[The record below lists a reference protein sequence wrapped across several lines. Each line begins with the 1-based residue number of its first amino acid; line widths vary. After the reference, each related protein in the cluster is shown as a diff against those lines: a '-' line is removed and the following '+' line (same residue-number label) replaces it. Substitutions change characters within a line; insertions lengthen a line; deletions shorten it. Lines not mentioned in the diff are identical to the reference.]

1 MEQKIFKE
9 DESVG
14 MTKKEVE
21 ENISL
26 IYEIEQEKNKLADA
40 WDVEIKA
47 EFEKSSFDIKS
58 RIAKT
63 KKEAGSGGIGL
74 EAVRDSLRRLNR
86 GDDLEVAKAIDNE
99 IKKDTFAADS
109 QNITKSELSSALG
122 IWDVTDEMVADWGS
136 LVNGWGKLKS
146 NIEDLFSPYSD
157 STKKTKLIGY
167 IKNKLDS
174 NANIEAA
181 SSDEDKFVAFKKESA
196 AFVIEHLLRHE
207 NEKALSD
214 VKSEERK
221 AIIKRMEAI
230 EELDT
235 NTYGDPKK
243 PETVNLFTFLY
254 DEKLKNI
261 TKNSQEQ
268 KEKTEGS
275 AFVKHMKA
283 HYGWYIGGGALLI
296 IGLIAIFW
304 KSISEWWNGCW
315 LR

>member
-86 GDDLEVAKAIDNE
+86 GDDLEVAEEIDEE
-99 IKKDTFAADS
+99 IKKETVATDS
-109 QNITKSELSSALG
+109 RNLTTSELSSILG
-122 IWDVTDEMVADWGS
+122 ISNATDEMVADWGS

-146 NIEDLFSPYSD
+146 NIEGLFSPYSD
-157 STKKTKLIGY
+157 STKKAALIEY
-167 IKNKLDS
+167 IKNKLGS
-174 NANIEAA
+174 NAKIEAA

-196 AFVIEHLLRHE
+196 AFVIEHLIRHE
-207 NEKALSD
+207 NKKALSD
-214 VKSEERK
+214 IKSEEGK
-221 AIIKRMEAI
+221 AIIKRMEAV

-235 NTYGDPKK
+235 DTYGDPKK
-243 PETVNLFTFLY
+243 SETVKLFTFLY
-254 DEKLKNI
+254 DEKLNNI
-261 TKNSQEQ
+261 AKTIQQ
-268 KEKTEGS
+268 KKRR
-275 AFVKHMKA
+275 
-283 HYGWYIGGGALLI
+283 
-296 IGLIAIFW
+296 
-304 KSISEWWNGCW
+304 N
-315 LR
+315 RR